1 MSRWVYDQDGYTGM
15 WECPATKPR
24 NQWLL
29 VVYLHSSEDFYG
41 LEKQE
46 YTTVDGDY
54 RTEVYIE
61 LPHSTL
67 SLI

>member
-1 MSRWVYDQDGYTGM
+1 MSRWTYEHDGYTEM
-15 WECPATKPR
+15 WDYPASEER
-24 NQWLL
+24 NRWILAI
-29 VVYLHSSEDFYG
+29 YLQGTEDFYG